1 MIFFKQLSW
10 YFLREWKRYLG
21 AVFLLIIIA
30 FLQLLPPK
38 LVGML
43 VDLIIQKRIEN
54 KTIIPWIGI
63 ILIAAI
69 IVYILRYIWR
79 VLLFGAAYKLAIELR
94 EKLFSYFSK
103 QNQDFF
109 LKYRTGDLIARATN
123 DVDRIVFA
131 SGEGVLTL
139 VDSLVMGCLVIVVM
153 ISQISWILTII
164 SLLPMP
170 IMAIIIKRYGEKL
183 HKSFYQAQTSFS
195 LLNNQT
201 QESLTSIRMIKSFG
215 LEKKQSKK
223 FNLIAKDAGKK
234 NMQVAKIDALFDPTI
249 HLTIACSNL
258 LAITE
263 GGWLVWN
270 NVITLGE
277 LTTFIMYLGLMV
289 WPMLALAWMF
299 NIVERGSAAW
309 ERIEK
314 IIKFND
320 KKKKDKKKHI
330 PPLPG
335 VLNVNIKNYY
345 YPNNKKSSIKNLFF
359 SLKPGKKLGL
369 CGPTGCGKSTLLNLI
384 QYNFTNLEGDIYFHN
399 MSLSKINLNEWR
411 SRLAVVNQTTF
422 LFSDTIENNISLGNS
437 NSNFKDIEYV
447 ASIACI
453 HKDII
458 RLPKGYK
465 TQVGEKGVMLSGGQK
480 QRIAIAR
487 ALLTNRE
494 ILILDDSLSAVDGYT
509 AEKILNNL
517 KIWNRTNKTMIISSH
532 KLSVISNSD
541 EIIVMDKGS
550 IMQKGTHV
558 ELIKKN
564 KWYSKTYYDQRL
576 LEELDKKY

>member
-10 YFLREWKRYLG
+10 YFIREWKRYLG
-21 AVFLLIIIA
+21 AIFLLIIIA

-43 VDLIIQKRIEN
+43 VDLIIQKKIEN
-54 KTIIPWIGI
+54 KTIFYWVSI
-63 ILIAAI
+63 ILIAAVI
-69 IVYILRYIWR
+69 IYILRYMWR

-131 SGEGVLTL
+131 SGEGILTL
-139 VDSLVMGCLVIVVM
+139 VDSLVMGCLVIIVM
-153 ISQISWILTII
+153 ISQISWLLTII

-170 IMAIIIKRYGEKL
+170 IMAIIIKKYGEKL
-183 HKSFYQAQTSFS
+183 HKSFYKAQTSFS

-201 QESLTSIRMIKSFG
+201 QESLTSIRMLKSFG
-215 LEKKQSKK
+215 LEKNQSKK
-223 FNLIAKDAGKK
+223 FNLIAKDAGEK
-234 NMQVAKIDALFDPTI
+234 NMEVAKIDALFDPTI
-249 HLTIACSNL
+249 HLTIAASNL
-258 LAITE
+258 LAIIE
-263 GGWLVWN
+263 GGWLAWQN
-270 NVITLGE
+270 KITLGE

-314 IIKFND
+314 IIKFNNKTENS
-320 KKKKDKKKHI
+320 KKKRL
-330 PPLPG
+330 PLTPG
-335 VLNVNIKNYY
+335 ILNVKIKNYF
-345 YPNNKKSSIKNLFF
+345 YPHNTKSSIKNISFF
-359 SLKPGKKLGL
+359 VEPGKKLGL

-384 QYNFTNLEGDIYFHN
+384 QYNFTNLRGDIFFN
-399 MSLSKINLNEWR
+399 GVSLSEINLNEWR
-411 SRLAVVNQTTF
+411 ARLSVVNQTTF
-422 LFSDTIENNISLGNS
+422 LFSDTIKNNISLGTPNA
-437 NSNFKDIEYV
+437 NFKNIEYV
-447 ASIACI
+447 SSIACI

-458 RLPKGYK
+458 RLPQGYE
-465 TQVGEKGVMLSGGQK
+465 TQVGEKGIMLSGGQK

-494 ILILDDSLSAVDGYT
+494 ILILDDSLSAIDGYT
-509 AEKILNNL
+509 SKKILSNL
-517 KIWNRTNKTMIISSH
+517 NVWKKKNKTMIISSH
-532 KLSVISNSD
+532 KLSIVSDSD
-541 EIIVMDKGS
+541 EIIVMNKGS
-550 IMQKGTHV
+550 IIQKGTHI
-558 ELIKKN
+558 ELIKNN
-564 KWYSKTYYDQRL
+564 KWYNETYYDQRS